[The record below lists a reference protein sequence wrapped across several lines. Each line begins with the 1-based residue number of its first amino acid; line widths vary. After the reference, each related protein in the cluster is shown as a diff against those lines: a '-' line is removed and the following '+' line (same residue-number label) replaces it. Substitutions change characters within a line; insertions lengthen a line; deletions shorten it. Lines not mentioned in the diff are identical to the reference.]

1 MNRPTTKAIQSRSWS
16 ALKEYL
22 HARLVRVIDLR
33 RAATITDPRLF
44 QREVRLVVERLVDTE
59 NPLLNRMERER
70 LIEEILDDTFGFG
83 PLGMLFHNDRV
94 REIQVEGPERI
105 LVQKKD
111 SFEPA
116 DTTFR
121 GVEQVYLVCARLL
134 SAAQGKE
141 VEPIPG
147 SRVELEAPPGFLM
160 KADFPPTRL
169 QSPILHFRRLR
180 EPAPPP
186 EIPAPTLPPREQKIF
201 IRFVKA
207 LHDDGFDDLSRVDE
221 PVARRIVEQVV
232 DDALAKEKET
242 ISADERAK
250 IIQAILHEALQ
261 ISNPEATTS

>member
-1 MNRPTTKAIQSRSWS
+1 MTLHDKVSLTQKKRDRSWS
-16 ALKEYL
+16 ALKDYL

-33 RAATITDPRLF
+33 RAATITDPQLL

-70 LIEEILDDTFGFG
+70 LIDEILDDTFGFG

-94 REIQVEGPERI
+94 REIRVDGSQQIMVR
-105 LVQKKD
+105 KKE

-116 DTTFR
+116 ETAFR

-147 SRVELEAPPGFLM
+147 SSVELEAPPGFQM
-160 KADFPPTRL
+160 KADFPTTRL

-180 EPAPPP
+180 EPAPEPT
-186 EIPAPTLPPREQKIF
+186 IPAPNLPPREQRIF
-201 IRFVKA
+201 VRFVKA
-207 LHDDGFDDLSRVDE
+207 LHDAGHDELSRVDGST
-221 PVARRIVEQVV
+221 ARRIAEQVV
-232 DDALAKEKET
+232 DEALAKEKET

-250 IIQAILHEALQ
+250 IIQAALIEALARN
-261 ISNPEATTS
+261 SH